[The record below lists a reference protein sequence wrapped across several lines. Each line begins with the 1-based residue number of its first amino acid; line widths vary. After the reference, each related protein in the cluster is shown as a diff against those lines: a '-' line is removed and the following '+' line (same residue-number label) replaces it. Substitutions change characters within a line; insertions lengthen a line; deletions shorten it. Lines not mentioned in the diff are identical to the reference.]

1 MRGRLPIR
9 PHDPKGRAT
18 IGRWAARTA
27 TPSASKTTP
36 ARASRQADVA
46 KRVAPAARTTRATLV
61 IDRRG
66 HIVDAERSEIQT
78 RQLATRLKP
87 LKPDIA
93 RDTSARELQLVI

>member
-18 IGRWAARTA
+18 IGRWAARTG

-36 ARASRQADVA
+36 ARGNGEADIASPVP
-46 KRVAPAARTTRATLV
+46 PAARATRAPLV
-61 IDRRG
+61 VDRRA
-66 HIVDAERSEIQT
+66 HVVAAERSGIEA
-78 RQLATRLKP
+78 RQLMTRIQP

-93 RDTSARELQLVI
+93 RGTSACELQLVI